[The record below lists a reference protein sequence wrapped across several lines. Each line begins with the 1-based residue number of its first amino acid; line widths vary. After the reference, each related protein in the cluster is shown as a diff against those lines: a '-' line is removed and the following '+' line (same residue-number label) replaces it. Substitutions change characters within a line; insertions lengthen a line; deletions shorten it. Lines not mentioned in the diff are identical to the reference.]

1 MRAALIVVLLI
12 GAGVAAAQPATS
24 PVGFD
29 HVIHNRD
36 LQVSGAD
43 SLACTSCHVQRSG
56 LLVGRPDHK
65 GCFGACHGSAPVR
78 PAKNAKLALEPA
90 KLKICTACHAESVL
104 LAPFAKVPVTYPP
117 YTPTDFALE
126 IPHKRHAAVTCSQCH
141 NQPKSGAPH
150 RRCISCHDGSG
161 AAGKGPAMTACNGCH
176 SPGSGS
182 PRPPAFAAPINTV
195 SATFAHDKHARRS
208 LAGGQCA
215 TCHAAILAT
224 DESILPRPTMQT
236 CATGACH
243 DGKAAFS
250 ITTSCTKCHT
260 KQPSEFDVKR
270 PPDRF
275 SHLRTEH
282 RDSNLPC
289 AACHPLDKTGEVL
302 VSGHAPCATCH
313 ADDFSQREPK
323 KCGACHTATEPW
335 RKLVADQLP
344 RDDTEFGATLDHTK
358 HPGECSACHS
368 LRTRT
373 TQLRPPRGHRA
384 CTTAGCHATDK
395 GPEPRIGACEGCHS
409 LGLSAQRVALRT
421 TPPWS
426 VRSTFDHTPHLRAKD
441 GSVVPCASCHTDVS
455 SGNALSLAAPAKKTC
470 APCHDG
476 ATAFKLTGT
485 TCTRCHPGPV
495 K

>member
-161 AAGKGPAMTACNGCH
+161 AAGKGPAMTACNGC
-176 SPGSGS
+176 
-182 PRPPAFAAPINTV
+182 
-195 SATFAHDKHARRS
+195 
-208 LAGGQCA
+208 Q
-215 TCHAAILAT
+215 
-224 DESILPRPTMQT
+224 PT
-236 CATGACH
+236 
-243 DGKAAFS
+243 
-250 ITTSCTKCHT
+250 
-260 KQPSEFDVKR
+260 R
-270 PPDRF
+270 
-275 SHLRTEH
+275 
-282 RDSNLPC
+282 
-289 AACHPLDKTGEVL
+289 
-302 VSGHAPCATCH
+302 
-313 ADDFSQREPK
+313 
-323 KCGACHTATEPW
+323 
-335 RKLVADQLP
+335 
-344 RDDTEFGATLDHTK
+344 
-358 HPGECSACHS
+358 
-368 LRTRT
+368 
-373 TQLRPPRGHRA
+373 
-384 CTTAGCHATDK
+384 
-395 GPEPRIGACEGCHS
+395 
-409 LGLSAQRVALRT
+409 
-421 TPPWS
+421 
-426 VRSTFDHTPHLRAKD
+426 
-441 GSVVPCASCHTDVS
+441 
-455 SGNALSLAAPAKKTC
+455 
-470 APCHDG
+470 
-476 ATAFKLTGT
+476 
-485 TCTRCHPGPV
+485 
-495 K
+495 